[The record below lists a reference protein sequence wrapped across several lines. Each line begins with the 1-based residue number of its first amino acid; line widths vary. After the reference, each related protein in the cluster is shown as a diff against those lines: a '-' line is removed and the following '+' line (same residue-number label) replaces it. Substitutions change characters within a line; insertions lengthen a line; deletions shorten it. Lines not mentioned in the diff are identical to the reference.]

1 MKKNTMWKLAAFV
14 LMFVFVLACTM
25 KLTATATAIPVANV
39 DVDYSY
45 ETITVETDDTY
56 VYYTDKYTKDV
67 SKWSACEVR
76 DGKAV
81 FDISWITANKTVR
94 LYLCGDKNTDVI
106 SVDIVWEEDFDV
118 EFTGTLLSTD
128 ITEAETWQKV
138 YKKYPNFSEDT
149 GYFIFTLRKEGRDN
163 SYFPEES
170 LDTIQWRKGDDGVWR
185 PFAELDLKEMNI
197 RGIKLEF
204 QIVADNT
211 KDKPARASSIAGVTV
226 SKLLSEPSVNVSAD
240 AVTVSVK
247 NGMEFSFDR
256 ETWMMVPAYS
266 KKYGTYDRFVDE
278 TTRENAIETIYTAE
292 RVSSVLMQEL
302 IQAFDADFA
311 MNTPMDMTSLKD
323 ATDIPDEAFTD
334 DGLKVYVR
342 DIGTRKKAASKIAE
356 VYIPYAAEDKAEAK
370 EDALKFS
377 YGESRTN
384 TGGIVVENLTEDVKY
399 QVGVI
404 TPDSDDY
411 SKVVDYVTNKTDAE
425 KYDIDLSN
433 IKWTGVKGGKMFK
446 IANKK
451 VPEDSYLV
459 YRIAGEDGYLPSSY
473 LFYGPME
480 YDQLTYAGI
489 VAPKKINGQIATAVV
504 STNLYDE
511 TGEEL
516 LTNAGLTFTWER
528 CDDIKAD
535 EPVWEEITG
544 ANDEEYEFADGDKG
558 YYIRV
563 KVVQEVK
570 ANGEDITIEMYSDE
584 VGPIKYVKPTPAPT
598 PKP

>member
-1 MKKNTMWKLAAFV
+1 MKKNTMWKLAAFA

-138 YKKYPNFSEDT
+138 YEKYPNFSEDT

-256 ETWMMVPAYS
+256 ENWMMVPAYS

-278 TTRENAIETIYTAE
+278 TTRESAIETIYTAE

-356 VYIPYAAEDKAEAK
+356 VYIPYAAEDKSEAE

-384 TGGIVVENLTEDVKY
+384 TGGIVVENLTDDVKY

-425 KYDIDLSN
+425 KI
-433 IKWTGVKGGKMFK
+433 
-446 IANKK
+446 
-451 VPEDSYLV
+451 
-459 YRIAGEDGYLPSSY
+459 
-473 LFYGPME
+473 
-480 YDQLTYAGI
+480 
-489 VAPKKINGQIATAVV
+489 
-504 STNLYDE
+504 
-511 TGEEL
+511 
-516 LTNAGLTFTWER
+516 
-528 CDDIKAD
+528 
-535 EPVWEEITG
+535 
-544 ANDEEYEFADGDKG
+544 
-558 YYIRV
+558 
-563 KVVQEVK
+563 
-570 ANGEDITIEMYSDE
+570 
-584 VGPIKYVKPTPAPT
+584 
-598 PKP
+598 